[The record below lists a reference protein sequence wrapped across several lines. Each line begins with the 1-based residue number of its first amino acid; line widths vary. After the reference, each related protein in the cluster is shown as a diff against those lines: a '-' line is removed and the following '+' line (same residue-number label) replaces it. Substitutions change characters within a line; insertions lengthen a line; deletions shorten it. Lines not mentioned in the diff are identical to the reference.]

1 MDNAERGV
9 LAEALASVRQEH
21 WAGGWLGSPRAASVV
36 PS

>member
-21 WAGGWLGSPRAASVV
+21 WAGGWLGLA
-36 PS
+36 